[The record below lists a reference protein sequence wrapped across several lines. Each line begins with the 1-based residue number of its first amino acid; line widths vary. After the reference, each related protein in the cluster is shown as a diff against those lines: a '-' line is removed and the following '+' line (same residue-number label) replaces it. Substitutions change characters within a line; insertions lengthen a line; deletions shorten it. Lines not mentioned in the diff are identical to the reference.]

1 MKKSIAKI
9 ILISSIA
16 VCLESLAE
24 DSILKS
30 NSKKYVNKKQPFKN
44 TEPKSFKFISTVGEY
59 TSTDSDSDKLKKS
72 PENEFNSI
80 KTALTLL
87 RNPEKKDMGTIVGN
101 RGTAAAVIVEG
112 VLCTTFLEVT
122 PAGVVHTLTITD
134 CWDEKKGGFVAIYT
148 RVVSFNNGN
157 KYIVGNTTYNGI
169 AIPWD

>member
-1 MKKSIAKI
+1 MKTNITKI
-9 ILISSIA
+9 ISILSMA
-16 VCLESLAE
+16 VCLESLAQ
-24 DSILKS
+24 DSMLET

-59 TSTDSDSDKLKKS
+59 TSTDSDSEKLKKS

-87 RNPEKKDMGTIVGN
+87 RNPNEKNTGTIIGN
-101 RGTAAAVIVEG
+101 KGTATALIVDG
-112 VLCTTFLEVT
+112 ILCVTFLELT

-169 AIPWD
+169 VIPWD

>member
-1 MKKSIAKI
+1 MKTNIAKI
-9 ILISSIA
+9 FFILLIT
-16 VCLESLAE
+16 VCLESIAE
-24 DSILKS
+24 DSMLES
-30 NSKKYVNKKQPFKN
+30 NSKRYVNKKQPFKN
-44 TEPKSFKFISTVGEY
+44 NEPKSFKFVSTVGEY

-72 PENEFNSI
+72 PENEFKSI

-87 RNPEKKDMGTIVGN
+87 RNSEEKNRGTIVGN
-101 RGTAAAVIVEG
+101 RGTASALIVEG

-134 CWDEKKGGFVAIYT
+134 CWDEKNGGFVAIYT

>member
-1 MKKSIAKI
+1 MKTNITKI
-9 ILISSIA
+9 ISILLMA
-16 VCLESLAE
+16 VCLESLAQ
-24 DSILKS
+24 DSMLET

-44 TEPKSFKFISTVGEY
+44 NEPRSFKFVSSVGEY

-134 CWDEKKGGFVAIYT
+134 CWDQKKGGFVAIYT

-157 KYIVGNTTYNGI
+157 KYSVGNTTYNGI

>member
-1 MKKSIAKI
+1 VKQKI
-9 ILISSIA
+9 IITIVLVFNLVGIS
-16 VCLESLAE
+16 LTAE
-24 DSILKS
+24 DSMLEA
-30 NSKKYVNKKQPFKN
+30 NSKKYVNQKQPFKN
-44 TEPKSFKFISTVGEY
+44 NEPKSFKFVSTIGEM
-59 TSTDSDSDKLKKS
+59 TSTDSNSDKLKKS
-72 PENEFNSI
+72 VENEFNSI

-101 RGTAAAVIVEG
+101 RGTAPAVIVEG

-157 KYIVGNTTYNGI
+157 KYSVVNTTFNGI